1 MNLFLDTPKSILKKP
16 ETSKETEKEEK
27 SKQSEDKYCEQDS
40 LLIDQD
46 GNSEFDFSLNTG
58 LFISIGFAMVAFAIY
73 FVRK

>member
-1 MNLFLDTPKSILKKP
+1 MNLFLDTPKSILKKL
-16 ETSKETEKEEK
+16 ETSEESEKEEK

-40 LLIDQD
+40 LLIEQG

>member
-16 ETSKETEKEEK
+16 ETSGESEKDER
-27 SKQSEDKYCEQDS
+27 SKQSEEKYCEQDS
-40 LLIDQD
+40 LIDQG
-46 GNSEFDFSLNTG
+46 GNPEFDFSLNSG

>member
-16 ETSKETEKEEK
+16 ETSEESEKEEK

-40 LLIDQD
+40 LLIEQG